1 MRIEIVVEAAFP
13 NIEGY
18 DKIGLGNEVCRLVSN
33 QLQGVPVELIHA
45 ASGPDDELFVPSDY
59 AEVDHTRAPQN
70 NRRRGA

>member
-33 QLQGVPVELIHA
+33 QLQGCAVDLVHA
-45 ASGPDDELFVPSDY
+45 ASGPDDELSVPADFTDSK
-59 AEVDHTRAPQN
+59 RSPRN
-70 NRRRGA
+70 PRSRGA